1 VKVNEKITLVE
12 KSSRAI
18 LLGKRF
24 SVFRWC
30 SIYNHLFFSKL
41 YTHTKKRNS
50 YTVVLNSELGIAYGQ
65 IDCFVYAVNSD
76 SQHVYTLVTELCTSQ
91 TNKVHFNLPRNAL
104 DCTIVP
110 TVVPVSF
117 GSKRFID
124 VNCLM
129 CKCLY
134 IVVSSQSYV
143 CVPPNS
149 LSLD

>member
-1 VKVNEKITLVE
+1 MKVNERITLIGKCFE
-12 KSSRAI
+12 TI

-24 SVFRWC
+24 SVFRRC

-41 YTHTKKRNS
+41 YTRTKKWNS
-50 YTVVLNSELGIAYGQ
+50 YTVVFNSELGIAYGQ
-65 IDCFVYAVNSD
+65 IDCFLYTVDSN
-76 SQHVYTLVTELCTSQ
+76 SQHVYALVTELCTSE
-91 TNKVHFNLPRNAL
+91 TNKVHFNLPHNAL
-104 DCTIVP
+104 DCTVVP
-110 TVVPVSF
+110 RVLPVSF
-117 GSKRFID
+117 GGKRFID

-129 CKCLY
+129 CKCVY